1 MKILVLGADGYL
13 GWPTSVDLA
22 LDKHELLLI
31 DNYAKRSIMDENNR
45 EPLLLNNKIESKV
58 KILKKINKKVSFK
71 NIDCSDFNKF
81 SDAFKKFKPDAVIH
95 FAELPS
101 APYSMLGAKEG
112 WKTLQNNIQSTYNL
126 VWNVKTHRPNCHII
140 KLGTMGEY
148 GTPNI
153 DIEEGWLNIKH
164 KGRSQKFLYPR
175 QASSLYHTSKIMDTD
190 LIWFYLRL
198 YDLKATDL
206 MQGPVYG
213 IYTNNFSKENKL
225 EPTFAYDDMFGTVLN
240 RFIVQS
246 VANIPLTV
254 YGSGNQIRGYLNI
267 RDTIQCIKLAL
278 KNPPKKGVLNI
289 FNQFTEQFSV
299 KELANKVASA
309 LKKIELNV
317 KIKAIKNPRIE
328 KEKHYYN
335 AKNNG
340 MKKLGLKP
348 TLLTDEVIIEMAQ
361 YVISN
366 KKRINNKIISPK
378 STWK

>member
-1 MKILVLGADGYL
+1 MKILILGADGYL

-31 DNYAKRSIMDENNR
+31 DNYAKRSIMSENNR
-45 EPLLLNNKIESKV
+45 APLILNKKIESKI
-58 KILKKINKKVSFK
+58 KILRKINKKILFK

-126 VWNVKTHRPNCHII
+126 VWNVKTYRPNCHIV

-153 DIEEGWLNIKH
+153 NIEEGWLNVKH
-164 KGRSQKFLYPR
+164 QGRNQKFLYPR

-198 YDLKATDL
+198 YGLKATDL

-213 IYTNNFSKENKL
+213 VYANDFSKENKL

-246 VANIPLTV
+246 VANTPLTV

-267 RDTIQCIKLAL
+267 KDTIQCIKLAL

-299 KELANKVASA
+299 KELADKVSSA
-309 LKKIELNV
+309 LKKIELDV
-317 KIKAIKNPRIE
+317 KIKSIKNPRIE

-335 AKNNG
+335 AKNSG

-366 KKRINNKIISPK
+366 KKHIDNKIISPK